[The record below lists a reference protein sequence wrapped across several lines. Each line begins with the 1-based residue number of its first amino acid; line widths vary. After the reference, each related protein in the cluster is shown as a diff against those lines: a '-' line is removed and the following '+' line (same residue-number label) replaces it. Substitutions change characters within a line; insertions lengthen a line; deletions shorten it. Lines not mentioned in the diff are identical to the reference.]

1 MNSAIYIDNID
12 ISWSIHLN
20 KHDEG
25 SPQMTVNCSWPWSY
39 INIFLMI
46 KYLIFE
52 ILPSEKHCCCKVVLL
67 CCPLVN
73 FLFENFALEILWT
86 NEWKW
91 CNAMMCFPS
100 LPLSIPSMGFSH
112 SIFKIKE
119 QTKLFFH
126 HFNWECESV
135 HIIQVSH
142 EPVLQSEPVPTH
154 CRHRAGC
161 SRQVVPITFWSW
173 NASLCSKTS
182 PPNT

>member
-1 MNSAIYIDNID
+1 MIKVMNSAIYID

-25 SPQMTVNCSWPWSY
+25 SPKMTVNCSWPWSY

-91 CNAMMCFPS
+91 CNDVFS
-100 LPLSIPSMGFSH
+100 FFTTIPSIGFSH
-112 SIFKIKE
+112 TIVSVSVSVLYFSL
-119 QTKLFFH
+119 LFY
-126 HFNWECESV
+126 
-135 HIIQVSH
+135 IIYHLWFQMFICKVT
-142 EPVLQSEPVPTH
+142 LQ
-154 CRHRAGC
+154 
-161 SRQVVPITFWSW
+161 
-173 NASLCSKTS
+173 
-182 PPNT
+182 

>member
-1 MNSAIYIDNID
+1 MIILKFYDWKIANVKTVLLLHDVTYRIKVMNSAIYID
-12 ISWSIHLN
+12 ISWSIHFN
-20 KHDEG
+20 KHDKG

-91 CNAMMCFPS
+91 CNDVFS
-100 LPLSIPSMGFSH
+100 FFTTIPSHSH
-112 SIFKIKE
+112 GI
-119 QTKLFFH
+119 
-126 HFNWECESV
+126 
-135 HIIQVSH
+135 
-142 EPVLQSEPVPTH
+142 
-154 CRHRAGC
+154 
-161 SRQVVPITFWSW
+161 
-173 NASLCSKTS
+173 
-182 PPNT
+182 

>member
-1 MNSAIYIDNID
+1 MYINSQIFIVFTVLKQLETYFLVIILKFYDWKIAHVKTVLLLHDVTYRIKVMNSAIYID

-39 INIFLMI
+39 VNIFLMI

-86 NEWKW
+86 NEW
-91 CNAMMCFPS
+91 NENDAMMRFPVF
-100 LPLSIPSMGFSH
+100 LLNQH
-112 SIFKIKE
+112 Y
-119 QTKLFFH
+119 
-126 HFNWECESV
+126 
-135 HIIQVSH
+135 
-142 EPVLQSEPVPTH
+142 
-154 CRHRAGC
+154 
-161 SRQVVPITFWSW
+161 PIHG
-173 NASLCSKTS
+173 N
-182 PPNT
+182 